1 MAKKTAIRLISRY
14 GTLENALAEGAK
26 QEKGKLQERLIQ
38 GRESAEMSK
47 RLATIARDAPVE
59 FDMDSC
65 RADTMP
71 GGLGAL
77 QKYKLVKISDQVRK
91 LFAVEEAPETRETH
105 EVREIAP
112 DALEAILSTARE
124 AQLAFGGDAFFA
136 SVAGAHYRVSL
147 GGDLLAPGAA
157 QDDIARAASALFA
170 SAARLTVHD
179 AKAFYALGLPVPQNI
194 FDTKLAAY
202 AINPQLG
209 GGFSLQAA
217 CGQVDVPCDP
227 AAPTA
232 DMSALR
238 QRQEERMRADG
249 VEGVF
254 SRIEMPLCAVLN
266 DMEHAGFLVDGQ
278 ELARLGEQYR
288 AKLSEL
294 TARIYE
300 LAGESFNIN
309 SPKQLG
315 ELLFEKMGLPGG
327 KKTQRGYSTDAQVL
341 ESLAGQFEIAA
352 QILEYRKVHKLNST
366 YIEALLRLRG
376 ADGRIHTSFD
386 QVATA
391 TGRISSL
398 EPNLQNIPVR
408 SEMGREIRRAFIA
421 PEGCV
426 LVGRGLFA
434 D

>member
-1 MAKKTAIRLISRY
+1 MRWKKRRKRGKRTKYAKSRR
-14 GTLENALAEGAK
+14 TRWK
-26 QEKGKLQERLIQ
+26 PSFPPRGKRSW
-38 GRESAEMSK
+38 RSA
-47 RLATIARDAPVE
+47 ATRFSPAWRARIIA
-59 FDMDSC
+59 F
-65 RADTMP
+65 
-71 GGLGAL
+71 LW
-77 QKYKLVKISDQVRK
+77 
-91 LFAVEEAPETRETH
+91 EATC
-105 EVREIAP
+105 
-112 DALEAILSTARE
+112 S
-124 AQLAFGGDAFFA
+124 
-136 SVAGAHYRVSL
+136 
-147 GGDLLAPGAA
+147 PGAA

-179 AKAFYALGLPVPQNI
+179 AKAFYALGLPVSQNI

-352 QILEYRKVHKLNST
+352 QILN
-366 YIEALLRLRG
+366 
-376 ADGRIHTSFD
+376 
-386 QVATA
+386 TA
-391 TGRISSL
+391 KMHG
-398 EPNLQNIPVR
+398 
-408 SEMGREIRRAFIA
+408 
-421 PEGCV
+421 
-426 LVGRGLFA
+426 
-434 D
+434 

>member
-1 MAKKTAIRLISRY
+1 
-14 GTLENALAEGAK
+14 
-26 QEKGKLQERLIQ
+26 
-38 GRESAEMSK
+38 
-47 RLATIARDAPVE
+47 
-59 FDMDSC
+59 MDSC

-77 QKYKLVKISDQVRK
+77 QKYKLVKISDQDAQASLRWK
-91 LFAVEEAPETRETH
+91 EEPETRETH

-112 DALEAILSTARE
+112 GRAGSHPFSPRGKRSWRSAATRFSP
-124 AQLAFGGDAFFA
+124 
-136 SVAGAHYRVSL
+136 SVAGVHYRVSL

-157 QDDIARAASALFA
+157 QDDIARAAAALFA

-217 CGQVDVPCDP
+217 CRQVDVPCDP

-278 ELARLGEQYR
+278 ELA
-288 AKLSEL
+288 AWASN
-294 TARIYE
+294 TAR
-300 LAGESFNIN
+300 SF
-309 SPKQLG
+309 
-315 ELLFEKMGLPGG
+315 
-327 KKTQRGYSTDAQVL
+327 
-341 ESLAGQFEIAA
+341 
-352 QILEYRKVHKLNST
+352 LN
-366 YIEALLRLRG
+366 
-376 ADGRIHTSFD
+376 
-386 QVATA
+386 
-391 TGRISSL
+391 
-398 EPNLQNIPVR
+398 
-408 SEMGREIRRAFIA
+408 
-421 PEGCV
+421 
-426 LVGRGLFA
+426 
-434 D
+434 